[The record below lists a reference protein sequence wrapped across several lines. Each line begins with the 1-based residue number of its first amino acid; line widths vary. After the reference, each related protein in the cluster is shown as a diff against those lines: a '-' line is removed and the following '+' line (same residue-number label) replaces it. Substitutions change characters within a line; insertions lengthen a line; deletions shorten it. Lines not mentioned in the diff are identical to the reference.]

1 MCIKQRIISHNSV
14 DFVAGLDYSII
25 TFYIERMIQM
35 SQEEKTDVTAYS
47 IYNVEQKK
55 RTKINP
61 LEDIYP
67 KLPEKKYQVIYADP
81 PWDYGGKM
89 QYDKSTIKDE
99 NVGFEKKIFLSSA
112 SFKYPT
118 VKLKQLKE
126 LDVNSIAADDCIL
139 FMWTTGPQMANSIE
153 LGEAWG
159 FEYKTV
165 AFVWD
170 KMVHNPG
177 RYTLSQ
183 TEFVLAFKKGKFPQP
198 RGARNVRQMV
208 AIHRGD
214 HSVKP
219 VDVIEGITKMFP
231 EQDKIELFARN
242 NYIGW
247 DNWGLEIPDEKIE
260 IKTAGEIDRE
270 MRGKKNPNGEQQVL
284 KFDEE

>member
-1 MCIKQRIISHNSV
+1 MAENHNMN
-14 DFVAGLDYSII
+14 
-25 TFYIERMIQM
+25 T
-35 SQEEKTDVTAYS
+35 TAYS
-47 IYNVEQKK
+47 LYSVQQRQ

-67 KLPEKKYQVIYADP
+67 LLPNKKYQVIYADP

-89 QYDKSTIKDE
+89 QYDKTVIKDQNE
-99 NVGFEKKIFLSSA
+99 GFEKKIFLSA
-112 SFKYPT
+112 ATFKYPT
-118 VKLKQLKE
+118 VKLKDLKK
-126 LDVNSIAADDCIL
+126 LDVASIADEDCIL

-183 TEFVLAFKKGKFPQP
+183 TEFVLAFKRGKFPQP

-208 AIHRGD
+208 TIHRGE

-219 VDVIEGITKMFP
+219 AEVIDGITRMFP
-231 EQDKIELFARN
+231 EQAKIELFARN
-242 NYIGW
+242 NYVGW
-247 DNWGLEIPDEKIE
+247 DNWGLEIPDSKIE
-260 IKTAGEIDRE
+260 IAAGLVEKEEKI
-270 MRGKKNPNGEQQVL
+270 NNQL
-284 KFDEE
+284 SFDV